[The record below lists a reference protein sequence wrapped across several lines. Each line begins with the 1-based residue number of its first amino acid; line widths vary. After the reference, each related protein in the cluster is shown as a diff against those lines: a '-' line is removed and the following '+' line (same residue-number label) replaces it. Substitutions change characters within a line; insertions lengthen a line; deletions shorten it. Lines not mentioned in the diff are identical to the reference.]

1 MMIFRLKNLKP
12 LFFFLLLGAVSI
24 SELLYI
30 VFPMTLLGKNIFL
43 VGPFF
48 IVFFII
54 VHFIVFRNFKEMVP
68 TILCFGLL
76 IAFMIL
82 VSFMHLILYDQSLS
96 FFSYRFIFQIA
107 LAAGL
112 TVVML
117 DSIGRDQLYY
127 VLFSV
132 ILLVS
137 FIQGTG
143 YYVLPEIQIVK
154 SVDSLPVIIF
164 DGESRR
170 DGLLGSSLVAYHSV
184 LALFALTSR
193 ERMSLFNWFL
203 VGCIVLII
211 FACQTRIAIIFM
223 MIILLSQF
231 FSRVRVKKL
240 GYWFFAGALFLIV
253 AEIVGGFSEALWLAL
268 NRFDINLSDDPRV
281 LKTILSLNLIS
292 ESFHGFLWGL
302 PIETITQ
309 ATLGGFQVSDNS
321 FFLVLLR
328 FGFIFFIVWVG
339 SIIYLISR
347 FNRLRVLYWIW
358 IFFALFTTNSILWDS
373 FIFCLIGMAAVLGQ
387 NIGEKNS
394 FSINEKPKL
403 S

>member
-1 MMIFRLKNLKP
+1 
-12 LFFFLLLGAVSI
+12 
-24 SELLYI
+24 
-30 VFPMTLLGKNIFL
+30 
-43 VGPFF
+43 
-48 IVFFII
+48 
-54 VHFIVFRNFKEMVP
+54 
-68 TILCFGLL
+68 
-76 IAFMIL
+76 
-82 VSFMHLILYDQSLS
+82 
-96 FFSYRFIFQIA
+96 
-107 LAAGL
+107 
-112 TVVML
+112 
-117 DSIGRDQLYY
+117 
-127 VLFSV
+127 
-132 ILLVS
+132 
-137 FIQGTG
+137 
-143 YYVLPEIQIVK
+143 
-154 SVDSLPVIIF
+154 
-164 DGESRR
+164 
-170 DGLLGSSLVAYHSV
+170 
-184 LALFALTSR
+184 
-193 ERMSLFNWFL
+193 
-203 VGCIVLII
+203 
-211 FACQTRIAIIFM
+211 

-394 FSINEKPKL
+394 F
-403 S
+403 

>member
-203 VGCIVLII
+203 VGSPL
-211 FACQTRIAIIFM
+211 
-223 MIILLSQF
+223 ILLQVF
-231 FSRVRVKKL
+231 TLF
-240 GYWFFAGALFLIV
+240 GPAL
-253 AEIVGGFSEALWLAL
+253 
-268 NRFDINLSDDPRV
+268 
-281 LKTILSLNLIS
+281 
-292 ESFHGFLWGL
+292 
-302 PIETITQ
+302 
-309 ATLGGFQVSDNS
+309 
-321 FFLVLLR
+321 
-328 FGFIFFIVWVG
+328 
-339 SIIYLISR
+339 
-347 FNRLRVLYWIW
+347 
-358 IFFALFTTNSILWDS
+358 
-373 FIFCLIGMAAVLGQ
+373 
-387 NIGEKNS
+387 
-394 FSINEKPKL
+394 
-403 S
+403 